1 MYNMLF
7 LTTLSPFPPHS
18 GERIR
23 ARYLLKALEAL
34 DCRVTAIIG
43 NEDGE
48 DLAQYET
55 ESLKLIG
62 IPGLQSGRWKQSR
75 VAPFFVWHS
84 EVMRAF
90 NRALRSD
97 AFDGVILEYGYLGPY
112 LARCLMH
119 GLPVI
124 YDSHNVDSRDTL
136 QRPVQGGVKK
146 TRQRMRA
153 AVQAWH
159 ERYMLRRSNAVIIAA
174 QTDHAYWAPLLRPEK
189 TFLLPNFLDLSEFPL
204 AEVNGVQPNIVV
216 TANFRNFTN
225 YEAGRWLLRE
235 VWNDELAARATLQL
249 VGWDSD
255 VVLRELGE
263 GRRGV
268 EAFGHVPDSMVYLKN
283 AACAAVPL
291 NHGTGQRLKCLE
303 AMAVGTPLVCTTLG
317 ADSIEHKGTIQVAD
331 DPEGFRAAILR
342 ILDDKDHARKLREG
356 ARQVVEQGYSLTGV
370 LDQLNAALECGFQD
384 RRGSSA

>member
-34 DCRVTAIIG
+34 GCRVTAIVG
-43 NEDGE
+43 NQDGE
-48 DLAQYET
+48 DLTPYES
-55 ESLKLIG
+55 ESLKLIAV
-62 IPGLQSGRWKQSR
+62 PGLQSGRWKQSR
-75 VAPFFVWHS
+75 VAPFFLWHPA
-84 EVMRAF
+84 MMKAFDRAVG
-90 NRALRSD
+90 SD
-97 AFDGVILEYGYLGPY
+97 SFDGVILEYGYLGPY
-112 LARCLMH
+112 LARCRMH

-136 QRPVQGGVKK
+136 QRPMQGGIKK
-146 TRQRMRA
+146 LRQRLRA
-153 AVQAWH
+153 EIQAWH
-159 ERYMLRRSNAVIIAA
+159 EHYMLRRSDVVIIAA
-174 QTDHAYWAPLLRPEK
+174 ETDHAYWAPRLRPEK

-204 AEVNGVQPNIVV
+204 AEVNGIQPNIVV

-235 VWNDELAARATLQL
+235 VWNDTLAERATLQL

-255 VVLRELGE
+255 VMLRELGE

-283 AACAAVPL
+283 AACAVVPL

-317 ADSIEHKGTIQVAD
+317 ADSIEHSGTIEVAD
-331 DPEGFRAAILR
+331 DPDDFRAAILR
-342 ILDDKDHARKLREG
+342 LLDDKAHARRLRAG
-356 ARQVVEQGYSLTGV
+356 AREVVEQGYSLAGI
-370 LDQLNAALECGFQD
+370 LEQLSAALECAFRD
-384 RRGSSA
+384 SRRSHN